1 MAGCIS
7 IGQRK
12 SHREC
17 TVIRHRISILSCFL
31 VCLYGNMSCAQIG
44 DLTSWQI
51 NTTNAKGRSTDATI
65 NALVSQITADVR
77 DVWGTS
83 SYVYVKSSG
92 VPSYNVGPFSDG
104 NPAYPSDR
112 NWQLE
117 FPRSPQPATG
127 THTATG
133 LGAIGLWVNGVPMY
147 NPKDAHS
154 YNNQNIWHNN
164 AVVVEA
170 SGFDSALG
178 HPAPVMGGTG
188 NPIPGIYH
196 HHQLSP
202 SLTAQLGGVSA
213 SQFSPLLGFAF
224 DGYPVYGPYGY
235 ANANG
240 TGGVTRMTSG
250 YQLRSISQRHAL
262 SGGSTLPSGQWGP
275 DVSATYP
282 LGYFI
287 EDYEYTGAGLLDSYN
302 GRFTVTPDF
311 PNGTY
316 AYFTTIDSIGNNAYP
331 YVIGPS
337 YYGVVDTADTAN
349 TVTIPG
355 CRREIHGGRFQS
367 EFNRRR
373 RRLHRLAQAT
383 GHAVRLQ
390 RLALPLRQQSRRE
403 RRIVQRARANRAFA
417 RGCGRGILD
426 AHHADSPS

>member
-1 MAGCIS
+1 M
-7 IGQRK
+7 
-12 SHREC
+12 
-17 TVIRHRISILSCFL
+17 L
-31 VCLYGNMSCAQIG
+31 CLHGNSSQAQIG

-51 NTTNAKGRSTDATI
+51 NSTGAKGHSTDATI
-65 NALVSQITADVR
+65 NALVSQITADVSE
-77 DVWGTS
+77 VWATS

-92 VPSYNVGPFSDG
+92 VPSYNVGPFNDG
-104 NPAYPSDR
+104 NPAYPSNR

-117 FPRSPQPATG
+117 IPRSPQPATG

-133 LGAIGLWVNGVPMY
+133 LGAIGLWVNGVPIY

-178 HPAPVMGGTG
+178 HPAPVMGSTG
-188 NPIPGIYH
+188 NPQPGIYH

-202 SLTAQLGGVSA
+202 SLTAQLGGVSS

-235 ANANG
+235 ANTDG
-240 TGGVTRMTSG
+240 TGGITRMTSS
-250 YQLRSISQRHAL
+250 YQLRNITQRHSL
-262 SGGSTLPSGQWGP
+262 SGGSTLTSGQWGP
-275 DVSATYP
+275 DISSTYP

-287 EDYEYTGAGLLDSYN
+287 EDYEYTGTGLLDSYN

-316 AYFTTIDSIGNNAYP
+316 AYFTTIDSSGNNAYP
-331 YVIGPS
+331 YAIGPN
-337 YYGVVDTADTAN
+337 YYGVVDTLDTAN

-355 CRREIHGGRFQS
+355 TAVKYTMGDFNLNSTVDAADYVLWRKQPGTQS
-367 EFNRRR
+367 DYNTWRTHYGATSAASAVSSNVPEPTALLLAIVAAAFPPLLMPIRRR
-373 RRLHRLAQAT
+373 
-383 GHAVRLQ
+383 
-390 RLALPLRQQSRRE
+390 
-403 RRIVQRARANRAFA
+403 
-417 RGCGRGILD
+417 
-426 AHHADSPS
+426 